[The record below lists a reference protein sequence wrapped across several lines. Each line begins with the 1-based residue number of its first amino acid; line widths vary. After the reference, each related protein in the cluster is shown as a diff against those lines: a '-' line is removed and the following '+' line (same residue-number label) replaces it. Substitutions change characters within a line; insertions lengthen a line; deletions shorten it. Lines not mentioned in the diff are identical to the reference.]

1 MSGLLSQG
9 LLSNKKL
16 SGFVGIPNNIE
27 NYYENYYNYGTE
39 QEAWVNGYFV
49 SGDQLN
55 KLSDSLQIIIST
67 GNSAFV
73 TDNVVSLVGFKKLWF
88 EAEATI
94 DSASQLSLGI
104 ANNKMDTSSVATL
117 AYVSN
122 LGRGGYYLDVTSY
135 QDSYYIKIRGD
146 GSSVS
151 AKIYRVWGER

>member
-27 NYYENYYNYGTE
+27 YYYYYGTE
-39 QEAWVNGYFV
+39 QTAWGNGYFT

-55 KLSDSLQIIIST
+55 KLADSLQIIIST

-73 TDNVVSLVGFKKLWF
+73 TDEIVSLIGFKKLWF

-94 DSASQLSLGI
+94 GSASQLSLGI

-122 LGRGGYYLDVTSY
+122 LGRGVYSLDVTSY
-135 QDSYYIKIRGD
+135 QGSYYIKLRGD

>member
-16 SGFVGIPNNIE
+16 SGMHVLDKIE
-27 NYYENYYNYGTE
+27 NYYYYGTE
-39 QEAWVNGYFV
+39 QKVWENGIFT

-55 KLSDSLQIIIST
+55 KLADSLQIIVST

-73 TDNVVSLVGFKKLWF
+73 TSGLVSLVGFKKLWF

-94 DSASQLSLGI
+94 AAASQLSLGI
-104 ANNKMDTSSVATL
+104 AINKTDASSVATL
-117 AYVSN
+117 AYVNN
-122 LGRGGYYLDVTSY
+122 LGRGVYSLDVTSY
-135 QDSYYIKIRGD
+135 QGSYYIKLRGD

>member
-1 MSGLLSQG
+1 MGGLLSQG

-16 SGFVGIPNNIE
+16 SGLQGIPNAIE
-27 NYYENYYNYGTE
+27 YFYTYGVELKT
-39 QEAWVNGYFV
+39 WVNGYFT

-73 TDNVVSLVGFKKLWF
+73 TDETVSLLGFKTLWF

-94 DSASQLSLGI
+94 GSASQLSLGI

-122 LGRGGYYLDVTSY
+122 LGRDVYSLDVTSY
-135 QDSYYIKIRGD
+135 QGSYYIKLRGD
-146 GSSVS
+146 GSAVN